1 MSELVVALD
10 ALFALPVADGVAAAK
25 LAELAGAEA
34 VRVSAGVAEPHVH
47 ELRRAAACLELKMD
61 PSPLALKLAL
71 EVRPDRVVLTE
82 PAPPAVLRQLED
94 GRIPAFA
101 RVAPDVDAVK
111 AAHAAGMAG
120 VEFTTEHAV
129 DLPDTGR
136 RAVLERLGDASRLA
150 AKLHLPVSLGG
161 GLDWRTLGEFVE
173 RVPALA
179 RVVVGRALVGRAVLV
194 GMEQAVRDLRARLR

>member
-10 ALFALPVADGVAAAK
+10 ALFALPGADGVAAVK

-34 VRVSAGVAEPHVH
+34 VRVSAEVAETHVH
-47 ELRRAAACLELKMD
+47 ELRRAATCLELKMG

-94 GRIPAFA
+94 ARIPAFA

-111 AAHAAGMAG
+111 AAHTAGMAG
-120 VEFTTEHAV
+120 VEFYTEHAV
-129 DLPDTGR
+129 DLPEAGR

-150 AKLHLPVSLGG
+150 GKLHVPVSLGG
-161 GLDWRTLGEFVE
+161 GLDGRTLGQFVE
-173 RVPALA
+173 RAPALA
-179 RVVVGRALVGRAVLV
+179 RVVVGRALVARAVLV
-194 GMEQAVRDLRARLR
+194 GMDRAVRDLRARLR